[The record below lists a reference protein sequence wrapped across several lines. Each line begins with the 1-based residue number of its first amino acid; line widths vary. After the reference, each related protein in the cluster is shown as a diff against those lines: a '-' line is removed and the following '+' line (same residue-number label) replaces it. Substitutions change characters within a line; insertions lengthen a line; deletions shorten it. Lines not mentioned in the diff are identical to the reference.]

1 MSIGARCW
9 PSVTLTKARRLV
21 VLTTGRQDYG
31 ILRSTIL
38 LLRRSPGFE
47 VAVWAG
53 GMHLQSRF
61 GDPLVAL
68 RRDGVPVAR
77 ELPFLAEPPSPVTD
91 TAEALAQVG
100 AALSEDAPDAL
111 LLVGDRSEVLAAGL
125 AATLA
130 KVPIVHLHG
139 GEESEGAIDNVCRHA
154 LTKLSHLHLV
164 SHPVHADRV
173 IRMGED
179 PATVVV
185 VGAPGMDHAYRDD
198 LPGVEALSEDLGV
211 ALEPPVVLV
220 TMHPATLGG
229 PAGEEVAAVAGA
241 MGQVPA
247 TYVVTAPN
255 ADAGGAE
262 IGDYW
267 RRWATDRKRVALV
280 DALGD
285 RRYWAMLRLAD
296 AVLGNSSS
304 GIIEAPALGV
314 PVVNV
319 GDRQRGRLRYGPV
332 ADVPAAKDAVAAAL
346 REALTAGRRTPG
358 RDLGGYPAPPVA
370 PRIVEALHRW
380 EIPRPPRKRF
390 HGLG

>member
-1 MSIGARCW
+1 
-9 PSVTLTKARRLV
+9 LTDRRRLA

-38 LLRRSPGFE
+38 LLRGTPDFE

-53 GMHLQSRF
+53 GMHLQRRF
-61 GDPLVAL
+61 GEPLEAL
-68 RRDGVPVAR
+68 KRDGVPVAR
-77 ELPFLAEPPSPVTD
+77 ELAFLDEPPSPIAD
-91 TAEALAQVG
+91 TAAALGQAG
-100 AALSEDAPDAL
+100 AALMRDAPDAL
-111 LLVGDRSEVLAAGL
+111 LLVGDRTEALAAGL
-125 AATLA
+125 AATIA
-130 KVPIVHLHG
+130 KIPIVHLHG
-139 GEESEGAIDNVCRHA
+139 GEESEGAIDNACRHA

-173 IRMGED
+173 IQMGED
-179 PATVVV
+179 PASVVV
-185 VGAPGMDHAYRDD
+185 VGAPALDHAYRDD
-198 LPGVEALSEDLGV
+198 LPGSEALSRDLGV
-211 ALEPPVVLV
+211 ELKPPVVLV

-229 PAGEEVAAVAGA
+229 LAGEEVAAVASA
-241 MGQVPA
+241 MADVPA

-267 RRWATDRKRVALV
+267 RRWAEGRERVALV

-332 ADVPAAKDAVAAAL
+332 TDVPAAADAVATAL
-346 REALTAGRRTPG
+346 REAIAGGRRPPG
-358 RDLGGYPAPPVA
+358 DDLGGYPAPPVA
-370 PRIVEALHRW
+370 PRVVEALRRW
-380 EIPRPPRKRF
+380 KIPHPPRKRF
-390 HGLG
+390 HELA

>member
-1 MSIGARCW
+1 
-9 PSVTLTKARRLV
+9 LTESRRLV

-31 ILRSTIL
+31 ILRSTIM
-38 LLRRSPGFE
+38 LLRRTPGFE

-53 GMHLQSRF
+53 GMHLQRRF
-61 GDPLVAL
+61 GEPLAAL
-68 RRDGVPVAR
+68 KRDGVPVAR
-77 ELPFLAEPPSPVTD
+77 VLPFLAEPPSPMAD
-91 TAEALAQVG
+91 TAAALAQVG
-100 AALSEDAPDAL
+100 AALMEDAPDAL
-111 LLVGDRSEVLAAGL
+111 VLVGDRTEVLAAGL

-130 KVPIVHLHG
+130 KVAIVHLHG
-139 GEESEGAIDNVCRHA
+139 GEESEGAIDNTCRHA

-164 SHPVHADRV
+164 SHRVHADRV

-179 PATVVV
+179 PASVVV
-185 VGAPGMDHAYRDD
+185 VGAPALDHAYRDD
-198 LPGVEALSEDLGV
+198 LPGIEALSEDLGV
-211 ALEPPVVLV
+211 RLEPPVVVV

-229 PAGEEVAAVAGA
+229 PSGEEVAAVAGA
-241 MGQVPA
+241 MARVPA

-267 RRWATDRKRVALV
+267 RRWAKDRERVALV

-332 ADVPAAKDAVAAAL
+332 TDVPAAEDAVATAL
-346 REALTAGRRTPG
+346 REALATGRRAPG
-358 RDLGGYPAPPVA
+358 EDLGGYPAAPVA
-370 PRIVEALHRW
+370 PRIVEALRRW

-390 HGLG
+390 RDPG

>member
-1 MSIGARCW
+1 
-9 PSVTLTKARRLV
+9 LTELRRLA

-38 LLRRSPGFE
+38 LLRRTPDFE

-53 GMHLQSRF
+53 GMHLQRRF
-61 GDPLVAL
+61 GEPLAAL
-68 RRDGVPVAR
+68 KRDGVPVAR
-77 ELPFLAEPPSPVTD
+77 ELPFLAEPPSPMAD
-91 TAEALAQVG
+91 TAAALARVG
-100 AALSEDAPDAL
+100 AALMEDAPDAL
-111 LLVGDRSEVLAAGL
+111 VLVGDRTEALAAGL

-130 KVPIVHLHG
+130 KVAIVHLHG
-139 GEESEGAIDNVCRHA
+139 GEESEGAIDNACRHA

-164 SHPVHADRV
+164 SHRVHADRV

-179 PATVVV
+179 PASVVV
-185 VGAPGMDHAYRDD
+185 VGAPALDHAYRDD
-198 LPGVEALSEDLGV
+198 LPGIEALSEDLGV
-211 ALEPPVVLV
+211 RLEPPLVVV

-241 MGQVPA
+241 MARVPA

-262 IGDYW
+262 IADYW
-267 RRWATDRKRVALV
+267 RRWAKGRERVALV

-332 ADVPAAKDAVAAAL
+332 TDVPAAEDAVATAL
-346 REALTAGRRTPG
+346 REALATGRRAPG
-358 RDLGGYPAPPVA
+358 DDLGGYPPAPVA
-370 PRIVEALHRW
+370 PRIVEALRRW
-380 EIPRPPRKRF
+380 EIPHPPRKRF
-390 HGLG
+390 RDPG

>member
-1 MSIGARCW
+1 
-9 PSVTLTKARRLV
+9 
-21 VLTTGRQDYG
+21 
-31 ILRSTIL
+31 
-38 LLRRSPGFE
+38 
-47 VAVWAG
+47 VWAG
-53 GMHLQSRF
+53 GMHLQRRF
-61 GDPLVAL
+61 GEPLAAL
-68 RRDGVPVAR
+68 KRDGVPVAR
-77 ELPFLAEPPSPVTD
+77 VLPFLAEPPSPMAD
-91 TAEALAQVG
+91 TAAALAQVG
-100 AALSEDAPDAL
+100 AALMEDAPDAVV
-111 LLVGDRSEVLAAGL
+111 LVGDRTEVLAAGL

-130 KVPIVHLHG
+130 KVAIVHLHG
-139 GEESEGAIDNVCRHA
+139 GEESEGAIDNTCRHA

-164 SHPVHADRV
+164 SHRVHADRV

-179 PATVVV
+179 PASVVV
-185 VGAPGMDHAYRDD
+185 VGAPALDHAYRDD
-198 LPGVEALSEDLGV
+198 LPGIEALSEDLGV
-211 ALEPPVVLV
+211 RLEPPVVVV

-229 PAGEEVAAVAGA
+229 PSGEEVAAVAGA
-241 MGQVPA
+241 MARVPA

-267 RRWATDRKRVALV
+267 RRWAKDRERVALV

-332 ADVPAAKDAVAAAL
+332 TDVPAAEDAVAGAL
-346 REALTAGRRTPG
+346 REALATGRRAPG
-358 RDLGGYPAPPVA
+358 ADLGGYPAAPVA
-370 PRIVEALHRW
+370 PRIVEALRRW

-390 HGLG
+390 RDPG

>member
-1 MSIGARCW
+1 M
-9 PSVTLTKARRLV
+9 TEARRLV

-38 LLRRSPGFE
+38 LLRRTPGFE

-61 GDPLVAL
+61 GEPLVAL
-68 RRDGVPVAR
+68 KRDGVPVAR
-77 ELPFLAEPPSPVTD
+77 ELPFLAEPPSPLAD
-91 TAEALAQVG
+91 TAAALAQVG
-100 AALSEDAPDAL
+100 AALSEEAPDAL

-130 KVPIVHLHG
+130 KIPIVHLHG
-139 GEESEGAIDNVCRHA
+139 GEESEGAIDNACRHA

-164 SHPVHADRV
+164 SHRVHADRV

-185 VGAPGMDHAYRDD
+185 VGAPAMDHAYRED
-198 LPGVEALSEDLGV
+198 LPGAEALSEELGM
-211 ALEPPVVLV
+211 ALDPPVVLV

-229 PAGEEVAAVAGA
+229 SAGEEVAAVAGA

-255 ADAGGAE
+255 ADAGGKE

-332 ADVPAAKDAVAAAL
+332 ADVPAAEDAVAAAL
-346 REALTAGRRTPG
+346 REALAAGRRTPG
-358 RDLGGYPAPPVA
+358 GDLGGYPAAPVA
-370 PRIVEALHRW
+370 PRIVEALRRW
-380 EIPRPPRKRF
+380 EIPHPPRKRF
-390 HGLG
+390 FGDG

>member
-1 MSIGARCW
+1 LA
-9 PSVTLTKARRLV
+9 

-38 LLRRSPGFE
+38 LLRRTSGFE

-53 GMHLQSRF
+53 GMHLQRRF
-61 GDPLVAL
+61 GEPLEAFT
-68 RRDGVPVAR
+68 RDGVPVAR
-77 ELPFLAEPPSPVTD
+77 ELAFLAEPPNPVAD
-91 TAEALAQVG
+91 TAAALAQVG
-100 AALSEDAPDAL
+100 AALTEDGPDAL
-111 LLVGDRSEVLAAGL
+111 ILVGDRSEALAAGL
-125 AATLA
+125 AATIA
-130 KVPIVHLHG
+130 RVPIVHLHG
-139 GEESEGAIDNVCRHA
+139 GEESEGAIDNACRHA

-164 SHPVHADRV
+164 SHQVHRDRV
-173 IRMGED
+173 VQMGED
-179 PATVVV
+179 PASVVV
-185 VGAPGMDHAYRDD
+185 VGAPALDHAYRDD
-198 LPGVEALSEDLGV
+198 LPGPEALARDLGV
-211 ALEPPVVLV
+211 ALEPPVVVV
-220 TMHPATLGG
+220 TMHPATLGA

-241 MGQVPA
+241 MARVPA

-255 ADAGGAE
+255 ADAGGTE

-267 RRWATDRKRVALV
+267 RAWARDRQRVALV

-332 ADVPAAKDAVAAAL
+332 TDVAPVAEAVATAL
-346 REALTAGRRTPG
+346 RDAIAAGRRAPG
-358 RDLGGYPAPPVA
+358 SDLGGYPPAPVA
-370 PRIVEALHRW
+370 PRIVEALRRW
-380 EIPRPPRKRF
+380 EIPQPPRKRF
-390 HGLG
+390 RALG

>member
-1 MSIGARCW
+1 
-9 PSVTLTKARRLV
+9 LTEVRRLA

-38 LLRRSPGFE
+38 LLRRTPGFE

-61 GDPLVAL
+61 GEPLVAL
-68 RRDGVPVAR
+68 KRDGVPVAR
-77 ELPFLAEPPSPVTD
+77 ELPFLAEPPSPVAD
-91 TAEALAQVG
+91 TAAALARIG
-100 AALSEDAPDAL
+100 AALIEDAPDAL
-111 LLVGDRSEVLAAGL
+111 VLVGDRTEALAAGL

-139 GEESEGAIDNVCRHA
+139 GEESEGAIDNACRHA

-164 SHPVHADRV
+164 SHQVHADRV
-173 IRMGED
+173 IQMGED
-179 PATVVV
+179 PASVVV
-185 VGAPGMDHAYRDD
+185 VGAPALDHAYRDD
-198 LPGVEALSEDLGV
+198 LPGVEALSKDLGV
-211 ALEPPVVLV
+211 ALEPPVVVV

-229 PAGEEVAAVAGA
+229 AAGDEVAAVAGA
-241 MGQVPA
+241 MARVPA

-255 ADAGGAE
+255 ADAGGTE

-267 RRWATDRKRVALV
+267 RRWAKNRKRVALV

-285 RRYWAMLRLAD
+285 RRYWAMLRVAD

-332 ADVPAAKDAVAAAL
+332 TDVPAAEDAVATAL
-346 REALTAGRRTPG
+346 REALAAGRRAPG
-358 RDLGGYPAPPVA
+358 GDLGGYPAAPVA
-370 PRIVEALHRW
+370 PRIVEALRRW
-380 EIPRPPRKRF
+380 EIPHPPRKRF
-390 HGLG
+390 RTLG

>member
-1 MSIGARCW
+1 VA
-9 PSVTLTKARRLV
+9 
-21 VLTTGRQDYG
+21 VLSTGRQDYG

-38 LLRRSPGFE
+38 LLRTSPDFD

-53 GMHLQSRF
+53 GMHLQRRF
-61 GDPLVAL
+61 GEPLEAF

-77 ELPFLAEPPSPVTD
+77 ELPFLTEPPAPIAD
-91 TAEALAQVG
+91 TAGALGLVG
-100 AALSEDAPDAL
+100 AALTQDQPDAL
-111 LLVGDRSEVLAAGL
+111 VLVGDRTEALAAAL

-130 KVPIVHLHG
+130 KIPIAHLHG
-139 GEESEGAIDNVCRHA
+139 GEESEGAIDNACRHA

-164 SHPVHADRV
+164 SHRVHASRV
-173 IRMGED
+173 IQMGED

-185 VGAPGMDHAYRDD
+185 VGAPSLDHAYRED
-198 LPGVEALSEDLGV
+198 LPGAEALARELGV
-211 ALEPPVVLV
+211 ELRPPVVMV
-220 TMHPATLGG
+220 TMHPTTLGG
-229 PAGEEVAAVAGA
+229 SAGEEVAAVAGG
-241 MGQVPA
+241 MEGVQA

-267 RRWATDRKRVALV
+267 RHWAKGRERVALV

-332 ADVPAAKDAVAAAL
+332 ADVPADGAAVTAAL
-346 REALTAGRRTPG
+346 REAISAGRRRPHD
-358 RDLGGYPAPPVA
+358 DLGGYPPPPIA
-370 PRIVEALHRW
+370 PRIVEALRQW
-380 EIPRPPRKRF
+380 KIPRPPRKRF
-390 HGLG
+390 RELG

>member
-1 MSIGARCW
+1 M
-9 PSVTLTKARRLV
+9 TEARRLV

-38 LLRRSPGFE
+38 LLRRTPGFE

-61 GDPLVAL
+61 GEPLVAL
-68 RRDGVPVAR
+68 KRDGVPVAR
-77 ELPFLAEPPSPVTD
+77 ELPFLAEPPSPLAD
-91 TAEALAQVG
+91 TAAALAQVG

-130 KVPIVHLHG
+130 KIPIVHLHG
-139 GEESEGAIDNVCRHA
+139 GEESEGAIDNACRHA

-164 SHPVHADRV
+164 SHRVHADRV

-185 VGAPGMDHAYRDD
+185 VGAPAMDHAYRED
-198 LPGVEALSEDLGV
+198 LPGAEALSEELGM
-211 ALEPPVVLV
+211 ALDPPVVLV

-255 ADAGGAE
+255 ADAGGKE

-332 ADVPAAKDAVAAAL
+332 ADVPAAEDAVAAAL
-346 REALTAGRRTPG
+346 REALAAGRRTPG
-358 RDLGGYPAPPVA
+358 GDLGGYPAAPVA
-370 PRIVEALHRW
+370 PRIVEALRRW
-380 EIPRPPRKRF
+380 EIPHPPRKRF
-390 HGLG
+390 FEDG

>member
-1 MSIGARCW
+1 
-9 PSVTLTKARRLV
+9 LTDGRRFA

-38 LLRRSPGFE
+38 LLRRTSGFE

-53 GMHLQSRF
+53 GMHLQRRF
-61 GDPLVAL
+61 GEPLEAFT
-68 RRDGVPVAR
+68 RDGVPVAR
-77 ELPFLAEPPSPVTD
+77 ELAFLAEPPDPVAD
-91 TAEALAQVG
+91 TAAALAQVG
-100 AALSEDAPDAL
+100 AALTEDGPDAL
-111 LLVGDRSEVLAAGL
+111 ILVGDRSEALAAGL
-125 AATLA
+125 AATIA
-130 KVPIVHLHG
+130 RVPIVHLHG
-139 GEESEGAIDNVCRHA
+139 GEESEGAIDNACRHA

-164 SHPVHADRV
+164 SHQVHRDRV
-173 IRMGED
+173 VQMGED
-179 PATVVV
+179 PAGVVV
-185 VGAPGMDHAYRDD
+185 VGAPALDHAYRDD
-198 LPGVEALSEDLGV
+198 LPGPEALARDLGV
-211 ALEPPVVLV
+211 ALEPPVVVV
-220 TMHPATLGG
+220 TMHPATLGA

-241 MGQVPA
+241 MARVPA

-255 ADAGGAE
+255 ADAGGTE

-267 RRWATDRKRVALV
+267 RAWARDRQRVALV

-332 ADVPAAKDAVAAAL
+332 TDVAPVAEAVATAL
-346 REALTAGRRTPG
+346 RDAIAAGRRAPG
-358 RDLGGYPAPPVA
+358 SDLGGYPPAPVA
-370 PRIVEALHRW
+370 PRIVEALRRW
-380 EIPRPPRKRF
+380 EIPHPPRKRF
-390 HGLG
+390 RALG

>member
-1 MSIGARCW
+1 
-9 PSVTLTKARRLV
+9 LTEVRRLA

-38 LLRRSPGFE
+38 LLRRTPGFE

-53 GMHLQSRF
+53 GMHLQRRF
-61 GDPLVAL
+61 GEPLAAL
-68 RRDGVPVAR
+68 KRDGVPVAR
-77 ELPFLAEPPSPVTD
+77 VLPFLAEPPSPMAD
-91 TAEALAQVG
+91 TAAALAQVG
-100 AALSEDAPDAL
+100 AALMEDAPDAVV
-111 LLVGDRSEVLAAGL
+111 LVGDRTEVLAAGL

-130 KVPIVHLHG
+130 KVAIVHLHG
-139 GEESEGAIDNVCRHA
+139 GEESEGAIDNTCRHA

-164 SHPVHADRV
+164 SHRVHADRV

-179 PATVVV
+179 PASVVV
-185 VGAPGMDHAYRDD
+185 VGAPALDHAYRDD
-198 LPGVEALSEDLGV
+198 LPGIEALSEDLGV
-211 ALEPPVVLV
+211 RLEPPVVVV

-229 PAGEEVAAVAGA
+229 PSGEEVAAVAGA
-241 MGQVPA
+241 MARVPA

-267 RRWATDRKRVALV
+267 RRWAKDRERVALV

-332 ADVPAAKDAVAAAL
+332 TDVPAAEDAVAGAL
-346 REALTAGRRTPG
+346 REALATGRRAPG
-358 RDLGGYPAPPVA
+358 ADLGGYPAAPVA
-370 PRIVEALHRW
+370 PRIVEALRRW

-390 HGLG
+390 RDPG

>member
-1 MSIGARCW
+1 LAES
-9 PSVTLTKARRLV
+9 RRLV

-38 LLRRSPGFE
+38 LLRRTPGFE

-61 GDPLVAL
+61 GEPLVAL
-68 RRDGVPVAR
+68 KRDGVPVAR
-77 ELPFLAEPPSPVTD
+77 ELPFLAEPPSPMAD
-91 TAEALAQVG
+91 TAAALARIG
-100 AALSEDAPDAL
+100 AALIEDAPDAL
-111 LLVGDRSEVLAAGL
+111 VLVGDRTEALAAGL

-139 GEESEGAIDNVCRHA
+139 GEESEGAIDNACRHA

-164 SHPVHADRV
+164 SHQVHADRV
-173 IRMGED
+173 IQMGED
-179 PATVVV
+179 PTSVVV
-185 VGAPGMDHAYRDD
+185 VGAPALDHAYRDD
-198 LPGVEALSEDLGV
+198 LPGVEALSKDLGV
-211 ALEPPVVLV
+211 ALEPPVVVV

-229 PAGEEVAAVAGA
+229 AAGDEVAAVAGA
-241 MGQVPA
+241 MARVPA

-255 ADAGGAE
+255 ADAGGTE

-267 RRWATDRKRVALV
+267 RRWAKNRKRVALV

-285 RRYWAMLRLAD
+285 RRYWAMLRVAD

-332 ADVPAAKDAVAAAL
+332 TDVPAAEDAVATAL
-346 REALTAGRRTPG
+346 REALAAGRWAPG
-358 RDLGGYPAPPVA
+358 GDLGGYPAAPVA
-370 PRIVEALHRW
+370 PRIVEALRRW
-380 EIPRPPRKRF
+380 EIPHPPRKRF
-390 HGLG
+390 RTLG